1 MAKITKIDAN
11 ACKELRAILD
21 EKLKN
26 ILKDEL
32 GITLDFGNGSF
43 NSDSITFKCRV
54 AIEGAMSENDRSL
67 ELVKPYKSY
76 LDFDKVAEFD
86 GYKFKIIGYRVKART
101 KPWLCKDLNSGKD
114 YVLTNQEVDK
124 HFRFVGSI
132 HTTPFPKDDSNA
144 R

>member
-1 MAKITKIDAN
+1 MVKTTKITKIDAN
-11 ACKELRAILD
+11 ACKQLRIILD

-32 GITLDFGNGSF
+32 GITLEFGNGSF
-43 NSDSITFKCRV
+43 NSDSVTFKCRV

-67 ELVKPYKSY
+67 EFIRPYKSY
-76 LDFDKVAEFD
+76 LDFNKIAEFD
-86 GYKFKIIGYRVKART
+86 GYKFTIIGYRTKART
-101 KPWLCKDLNSGKD
+101 KPWLCKDLYSGKV

-124 HFRFVGSI
+124 HFR
-132 HTTPFPKDDSNA
+132 KDDSDA